1 MSNLNIESRIYE
13 LTGLT
18 PILGSAPASKAIRT
32 TWVGSK
38 APTDELRAE
47 EAESPIDID
56 EKGLTIFNRDK
67 QDQLCLMGY
76 QIKGFFKDSCGMLSR
91 VSGKDASGKKKKL
104 YKSAEMSAYKKII
117 DGGIFVSPRQIPI
130 SINTDVGICQRPLR
144 AQTMQGE
151 RVALAM
157 SEEIPAGASIEFE
170 IGLLSDEYE
179 DAVIEWLDYGILRGL
194 GQWRNSGKGRFVY
207 EILDAPSKQNEP
219 VKETKSKTMTVRW
232 VD

>member
-32 TWVGSK
+32 EWVGSK

-76 QIKGFFKDSCGMLSR
+76 QIKGFFKSALLALKPQLK
-91 VSGKDASGKKKKL
+91 VAAPKGKVDTLVFVEPRYVPLKRN
-104 YKSAEMSAYKKII
+104 
-117 DGGIFVSPRQIPI
+117 GIALREEDEILE
-130 SINTDVGICQRPLR
+130 RPLR

-151 RVALAM
+151 RVTLAASEMVLDPWSIKIEISLLPSNGTAKSEALTWEA
-157 SEEIPAGASIEFE
+157 IET
-170 IGLLSDEYE
+170 
-179 DAVIEWLDYGILRGL
+179 ALDYGAYHGL
-194 GQWRNSGKGRFVY
+194 GQWRNADYGRFIWKRV
-207 EILDAPSKQNEP
+207 EE
-219 VKETKSKTMTVRW
+219 
-232 VD
+232 

>member
-38 APTDELRAE
+38 APTDALREE

-67 QDQLCLMGY
+67 RDQLCLMGY
-76 QIKGFFKDSCGMLSR
+76 QIKGFFKSALLALKPQLK
-91 VSGKDASGKKKKL
+91 VAAPKGKVDTL
-104 YKSAEMSAYKKII
+104 VFVEPRYVPLMR
-117 DGGIFVSPRQIPI
+117 DGVALREEDEILE
-130 SINTDVGICQRPLR
+130 RPLR

-151 RVALAM
+151 RVTLAASEMVLDPWSIKIEISLLPSNGTAKSEALTWDA
-157 SEEIPAGASIEFE
+157 IET
-170 IGLLSDEYE
+170 
-179 DAVIEWLDYGILRGL
+179 ALDYGAYHGL
-194 GQWRNSGKGRFVY
+194 GQWRNADYGRFIWKMV
-207 EILDAPSKQNEP
+207 EE
-219 VKETKSKTMTVRW
+219 
-232 VD
+232 